1 MPDLSD
7 LLNSAIN
14 YDGTTSLQDI
24 ANTVSKLP
32 ENVARFVTNPQAFTQ
47 LFGNNSMP
55 QATGFAAGATG
66 LSPQSPYG
74 GGVLNP
80 KNAGYEEGYQQGEPV
95 AIAAN
100 FAPFVKGKP
109 VGLSMIGPE
118 SATWNREMA
127 FNAGKMEAKGATPQQ
142 IHETTGMVRGLDNQ
156 WRQEISDYY
165 SKMKGEND
173 FADTFRRGGLNGIWA
188 KDKVTVKDVLDH
200 PALFESYPHLGD
212 ITVETHKAD
221 TPVKGS
227 YKQSK
232 NTITVREDLNPE
244 EAKSTLLHELTHAV
258 QAKEGWNRGA
268 NYSQEVQKAQA
279 QKEAL
284 MPDIIKLNEKMSDA
298 SKSGDNERYRYLMHQ
313 RDALVDKYLVAK
325 PEDIGYE
332 NYRLHG
338 GEAEARLVQA
348 RRNLKPEELGKHFP
362 YQESSFYGLDIDPD
376 KAIIT
381 SEHPSTTNIPSQ
393 EYDYRGTHKAA
404 YKTDDGT
411 TAPGHELNKTYP
423 SDVYGPNGHKYYG
436 MGDQMDKDT
445 LTIMKA
451 AKGKPDH
458 PITVYR
464 AVPAEHAGEDIH
476 PGDWVTPNLDYA
488 EKHGQYFDNGY
499 HILEK
504 TVPAKHIWTDAN
516 SLHEFG
522 YDPTD

>member
-32 ENVARFVTNPQAFTQ
+32 ENVARFVTNPQSFTQ

-66 LSPQSPYG
+66 LPPQSPYG
-74 GGVLNP
+74 GGILNP

-118 SATWNREMA
+118 SALWDREMA

-142 IHETTGMVRGLDNQ
+142 IHETTGMARGLDNQ
-156 WRQEISDYY
+156 WRQEIID
-165 SKMKGEND
+165 KFATMKDGENFGETYRKASLD
-173 FADTFRRGGLNGIWA
+173 GIWS
-188 KDKVTVKDVLDH
+188 KDKVTVKDVLHH
-200 PALFESYPHLGD
+200 PELLQAYPDLGD
-212 ITVETHKAD
+212 ITIKTHSAEN
-221 TPVKGS
+221 PIKGAFN
-227 YKQSK
+227 QNK
-232 NTITVREDLNPE
+232 NFISLRENLSPSD
-244 EAKSTLLHELTHAV
+244 ATSTMLHELTHAI

-268 NYSQEVQKAQA
+268 NANALITHYAKEKEGIMSKIEDLNRQGSEAYKADDMD
-279 QKEAL
+279 KYRSL
-284 MPDIIKLNEKMSDA
+284 MA
-298 SKSGDNERYRYLMHQ
+298 Q
-313 RDALVDKYLVAK
+313 RDILSRKYTNFD
-325 PEDIGYE
+325 PEAIGYDM
-332 NYRLHG
+332 YRHHA
-338 GEAEARLVQA
+338 GEAEARMVQS
-348 RRNLKPEELGKHFP
+348 RYGLNKEQSRQFFP
-362 YQESSFYGLDIDPD
+362 YADAEHGLDINPD
-376 KAIIT
+376 DAIVT
-381 SEHPSTTNIPSQ
+381 TKHPETINTPSQ
-393 EYDYRGTHKAA
+393 EYDYRGAHKAP
-404 YKTDDGT
+404 YKSEDN
-411 TAPGHELNKTYP
+411 APGHELDKTFP
-423 SDVYGPNGHKYYG
+423 SDVYGPNGHRYYG

-476 PGDWVTPNLDYA
+476 PGEWVTPNLDYA
-488 EKHGQYFDNGY
+488 EQHGKYFDNGY